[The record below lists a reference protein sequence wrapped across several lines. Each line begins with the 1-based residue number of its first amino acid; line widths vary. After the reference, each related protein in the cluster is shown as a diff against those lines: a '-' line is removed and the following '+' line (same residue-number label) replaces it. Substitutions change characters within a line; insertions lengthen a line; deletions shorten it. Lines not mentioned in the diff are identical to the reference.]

1 METKEKLG
9 QEPAFPVDGEN
20 QSDSLKYG
28 ISGMSKRFYAACE
41 IAPVII
47 SATLTNEMVKN
58 SINKIVNETRKSAK
72 EVTIGLIYE
81 YADEMLKQ
89 ENL

>member
-1 METKEKLG
+1 
-9 QEPAFPVDGEN
+9 
-20 QSDSLKYG
+20 
-28 ISGMSKRFYAACE
+28 
-41 IAPVII
+41 
-47 SATLTNEMVKN
+47 MVKN
-58 SINKIVNETRKSAK
+58 SINKIVNETHKSAK

>member
-9 QEPAFPVDGEN
+9 NEPAFATSALLSGSEDIY
-20 QSDSLKYG
+20 Q
-28 ISGMSKRFYAACE
+28 SGMSKRFYAACE

-58 SINKIVNETRKSAK
+58 SINKIINETHKSAK

-81 YADEMLKQ
+81 YADEMLRQ
-89 ENL
+89 ENV